1 MKINGYEPMQQLPTQ
16 RPAQPSAQT
25 NPTASQQQ
33 LQDDRVTLSSGKT
46 DGIQP
51 MLGSSGGHL
60 PPPPALQATDSSDVI
75 DPLVHSGGG
84 KLPPPPPLN

>member
-33 LQDDRVTLSSGKT
+33 LQDDTVTLSSGKI
-46 DGIQP
+46 DGMVESLMTGGGKQP
-51 MLGSSGGHL
+51 PLVSEFSGENEPLGSSGGGHL
-60 PPPPALQATDSSDVI
+60 PPPPL
-75 DPLVHSGGG
+75 
-84 KLPPPPPLN
+84 